1 MGVTS
6 SCPSSSIVAVGAVRH
21 HTTAILSKHWV
32 DYWRVELHHVFVE
45 SLFPQKKAPA
55 GRPPNKNRY
64 LKKKKKKTLLKKKKN
79 KKCFY
84 YILFYTWYN
93 NIYRILN
100 TKKKTPFK
108 KKKKKKKKKS

>member
-64 LKKKKKKTLLKKKKN
+64 LKKN

-100 TKKKTPFK
+100 TIKKPLLQKKNPFEK